1 MAVQSTPP
9 FLELLP
15 YFFLPRIKFEVS
27 MSLQCLLD
35 FFFPV
40 EEEEEEMSVFET
52 VFVLLPCTA
61 LLLLVCIDF
70 NVFETLDT
78 LEDVPFD
85 IVDFDV
91 DVDVAFCW
99 FEIFLVLSITAF
111 R

>member
-15 YFFLPRIKFEVS
+15 YFFLPSIKFEVS

-70 NVFETLDT
+70 KVFETLDT

-85 IVDFDV
+85 IAVFDV
-91 DVDVAFCW
+91 NVDVAFSW